1 MLFYHG
7 DLQELQ
13 STFRGT
19 ALLES
24 SIQAGRSSVAI
35 APLKTFRLL
44 PAVSLPPSL
53 YHPNFQILSISSI
66 IRCGELLS
74 HTCETSHRSCHISA
88 LQGIPS
94 KNVPLSPSLVVSA
107 ASSCLLELSYQPKKP
122 VLLILSVSQPMH
134 KVLIKVLGVGTT
146 YDWIPRV

>member
-7 DLQELQ
+7 DLQQLQ

-44 PAVSLPPSL
+44 PAVSLPPRL
-53 YHPNFQILSISSI
+53 HHPNFHILSISSI

-74 HTCETSHRSCHISA
+74 HTCETSRQSCHISA
-88 LQGIPS
+88 LQGILS
-94 KNVPLSPSLVVSA
+94 KNVLLSPSLLVSA
-107 ASSCLLELSYQPKKP
+107 ASSCLLELSHQPKKP

-134 KVLIKVLGVGTT
+134 EVQIKVLGVGTT
-146 YDWIPRV
+146 YDRIPRV